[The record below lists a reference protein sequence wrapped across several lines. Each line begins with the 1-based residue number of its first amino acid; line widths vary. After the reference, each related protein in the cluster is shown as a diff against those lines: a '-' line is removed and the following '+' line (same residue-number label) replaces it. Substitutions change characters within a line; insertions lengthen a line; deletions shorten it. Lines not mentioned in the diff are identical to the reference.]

1 MLTNQLTYIYTQ
13 RSLQCCHIAILST
26 VHPIFWTQSSS
37 QKQNRWNPII
47 TKGVVLFEGRLS
59 RLQHLFSAAKPREMN
74 HRLIWALR
82 RGKGQTLALG
92 LRLFRT
98 SPCANPQS
106 VAQSDLSGIRVI
118 HAARLSGIEMKSHTV
133 KVKNPF
139 CRRENTRA
147 TYLNSSAVRCSS
159 LYPEAKSSGGLGGDS
174 VYRLCTFH
182 ELKLLLVNLKR
193 SIRSLRPC
201 CVLIILSD
209 RMACE
214 RCLLPPRA
222 VGNSIFLLA
231 DRYETCECLISP
243 GGDNDMATSQSA

>member
-1 MLTNQLTYIYTQ
+1 MSTQ
-13 RSLQCCHIAILST
+13 TGKRSDVGSWAATLSHVAVCQPSICCT
-26 VHPIFWTQSSS
+26 VGPQWHQSH
-37 QKQNRWNPII
+37 
-47 TKGVVLFEGRLS
+47 S
-59 RLQHLFSAAKPREMN
+59 RRSAQR
-74 HRLIWALR
+74 HR
-82 RGKGQTLALG
+82 
-92 LRLFRT
+92 
-98 SPCANPQS
+98 NE
-106 VAQSDLSGIRVI
+106 VAHGESEEPFLPPWEHSG
-118 HAARLSGIEMKSHTV
+118 
-133 KVKNPF
+133 
-139 CRRENTRA
+139 
-147 TYLNSSAVRCSS
+147 SAVRCSS